1 MSKERGHQARS
12 SLRSLPLCGG
22 GLGRGVAPHSDHP
35 CGTPLPTML
44 CIVDL
49 PHKGGGNKNGR
60 SR

>member
-1 MSKERGHQARS
+1 MSKERLGRTRS
-12 SLRSLPLCGG
+12 SLRSLPCGG
-22 GLGRGVAPHSDHP
+22 GLGRRVAPHSDHP

-44 CIVDL
+44 RFVNL